1 MSLDPEAK
9 KKTDPNLCFYLTLHL
24 WSWGEKKKTC
34 IKMEKEVSELFWL
47 TDGMNEQAEN
57 PKQWAGSGRDIN

>member
-1 MSLDPEAK
+1 MFLSDIALVV
-9 KKTDPNLCFYLTLHL
+9 L
-24 WSWGEKKKTC
+24 GRKKKTC

-47 TDGMNEQAEN
+47 TDGMNAQAEN